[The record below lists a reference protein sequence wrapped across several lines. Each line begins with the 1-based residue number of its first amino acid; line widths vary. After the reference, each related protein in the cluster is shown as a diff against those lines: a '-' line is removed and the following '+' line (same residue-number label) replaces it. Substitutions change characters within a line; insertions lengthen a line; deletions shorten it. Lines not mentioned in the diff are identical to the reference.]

1 MSSVESQ
8 APDWESMQTEV
19 TCPLC
24 DYNLRGLIQPRCPEC
39 GYTFAWDDLLDEAR
53 RHHRYIFEHHAKRT
67 LWSFARTLLGGLR
80 PKRFWSELHP
90 WQKSHPMRLVLYL
103 NIIVLIAMLPML
115 IEGLWHPVSAFLPSF
130 TPSYR
135 RSMAWSA
142 SMDFPWN
149 ILEAPL
155 QADARELLRGLFVVS
170 LALPVVTYLLLMIFQ
185 QTMRKAKL
193 RFAHV
198 LRCITYSADVALW
211 PVLPLCL
218 LTVMNGSP
226 HTAYQWEEEIAWM
239 VFFSLGLI
247 WLTFIW
253 RMICA
258 YRYYLRFD
266 HPAATIIS
274 VQIIILLGVGLILYN
289 LQ

>member
-1 MSSVESQ
+1 
-8 APDWESMQTEV
+8 
-19 TCPLC
+19 
-24 DYNLRGLIQPRCPEC
+24 
-39 GYTFAWDDLLDEAR
+39 
-53 RHHRYIFEHHAKRT
+53 
-67 LWSFARTLLGGLR
+67 
-80 PKRFWSELHP
+80 
-90 WQKSHPMRLVLYL
+90 
-103 NIIVLIAMLPML
+103 
-115 IEGLWHPVSAFLPSF
+115 
-130 TPSYR
+130 
-135 RSMAWSA
+135 
-142 SMDFPWN
+142 MDFPWN

-155 QADARELLRGLFVVS
+155 KADARELLRGLFVVS

-226 HTAYQWEEEIAWM
+226 QTPYQWEEEFAWM

-247 WLTFIW
+247 WFTFIW